1 MRFHQKFSLLVAA
14 LVALLPLVAQ
24 ALPFVPTSSPSTR
37 PIHWYQLKTGNKYVY
52 ASPDPDGDSD
62 IKVSSTASSADEYLW
77 CFVGSANS
85 GYKIYNRGTKSYLY
99 AGQFLG
105 PETESSLDY
114 YEEGNGNNFYIYAIF
129 TVWGSTQK
137 LKNYLCYQSSEGFYT
152 TRGKDSYFSVT
163 EVFVEEIEKTPDP
176 VIHVEI
182 DDKKCVISA
191 TGTGTVRL
199 YINYVEVT
207 NPYTI
212 ARTDKDLTVTVTA
225 SAQETGKEF
234 TSVSQTVTIPRLENP
249 GPDPDPTVEITLT
262 PYAFNTPNNVG
273 NIDGEGYDKLFDKN
287 KSTKWC
293 VVNPSGAWQTIWV
306 DFKSNL
312 PIIPTGYLLTTGNDT
327 FSYNGRNPKA
337 WTIYGKAKESDA
349 WTTLTKVTDGSAAG
363 LGTSNNTDYSFDI
376 AGNTNAYQY
385 FRFEV
390 SEVQGKDGWDRNN
403 YVFQL
408 SEFEF
413 VASAVPV
420 TGDVNGDGVVDVDDL
435 NIVINVMLHKN
446 QVPSYETTADI
457 DGSGVVDVDDLNRV
471 INIMV
476 RKG

>member
-1 MRFHQKFSLLVAA
+1 MKKILSLLV
-14 LVALLPLVAQ
+14 LLFVATTAWP
-24 ALPFVPTSSPSTR
+24 LPFVPTTSPSTK
-37 PIHWYQLKTGNKYVY
+37 PIHWYQLKTGNLYVY
-52 ASPDPDGDSD
+52 ASTDSWGESELD
-62 IKVSSTASSADEYLW
+62 VSSSASTDDKYLW
-77 CFVGSANS
+77 CFVGDDSR
-85 GYKIYNRGTKSYLY
+85 GYKIYNRGTKNYLY
-99 AGQFLG
+99 GGQFLG
-105 PETESSLDY
+105 SETESSVDY
-114 YEEGNGNNFYIYAIF
+114 YEAGNGNNFYIYTIL
-129 TVWGSTQK
+129 TVWGSTQT
-137 LKNYLCYQSSEGFYT
+137 LKNYLCYQSGEGFYT
-152 TRGKDSYFSVT
+152 TRGKDSYFTVT
-163 EVFVEEIEKTPDP
+163 EALVEEMEKTPDP
-176 VIHVEI
+176 VIHVNI
-182 DDKKCVISA
+182 DDRNCVISA
-191 TGTGTVRL
+191 TGSGTVRL

-225 SAQETGKEF
+225 SALETGKEF

-249 GPDPDPTVEITLT
+249 EPDPDPTVEITLT

-312 PIIPTGYLLTTGNDT
+312 PIIPTGYILTTGNDT
-327 FSYNGRNPKA
+327 FYYSGRNPKV

-363 LGTSNNTDYSFDI
+363 LGTSNNTDYSFAI

-390 SEVQGKDGWDRNN
+390 SEVQGKDGWDPNN

-413 VASAVPV
+413 VASAASV

-435 NIVINVMLHKN
+435 NILINIMIHKN
-446 QVPSYETTADI
+446 QDPSLETRADV
-457 DGSGVVDVDDLNRV
+457 DGSGVVDVDDLNRI

-476 RKG
+476 GKS